1 MNTAEKAVRGADRFH
16 QRRRWLAFPYAVAKK
31 FGDDEAGNLAALVA
45 YYGFFSV
52 FPLMLVFVTVL
63 GTVLQGNTSLQD
75 SIVNSALAKFP
86 VVGMQISNNV
96 HSLSGSGLALVVGIA
111 LTLWAGLGV
120 LKVMQTAMNTVWN
133 VPYRYRPNFLRSTI
147 RALIMLVVLGVITVA
162 SATAGSV
169 GATSHAW
176 WWVVIGILVSL
187 VLNFVLFLL
196 AFRIL
201 TTEELSWADVRPGA
215 IIGAVAWTILQA
227 LGGYYVAHQL
237 RGAGNTYGTFATV
250 IGLLAWIYLGAQVT
264 LFAAEVNVVKK
275 RRLWPR
281 GIVQPPLTE
290 ADERA
295 LSDYAKQEERR
306 PEERVD
312 VTIDAERDPERAT
325 DVQNVDRHRRVG

>member
-1 MNTAEKAVRGADRFH
+1 VNAAEKAVRGADRFH
-16 QRRRWLAFPYAVAKK
+16 QRRRWLAFPYAVVKK

-52 FPLMLVFVTVL
+52 FPLMLVFVTILGMVL
-63 GTVLQGNTSLQD
+63 RGNTGLQD
-75 SIVNSALAKFP
+75 SIVHSALAKFP
-86 VVGMQISNNV
+86 VVGTQISNNI
-96 HSLSGSGLALVVGIA
+96 HSLTGSGLALGVGIA
-111 LTLWAGLGV
+111 LSLWAGLGV
-120 LKVMQTAMNTVWN
+120 VKVMQTAMNTVWN

-147 RALIMLVVLGVITVA
+147 RALIMLAVLGGITVA
-162 SATAGSV
+162 SAAAGSV
-169 GATSHAW
+169 GAASHTW
-176 WWVVIGILVSL
+176 WWMLSGILVSL
-187 VLNFVLFLL
+187 VLNFVLFML

-201 TTEELSWADVRPGA
+201 TTENVSWGDVRTGA

-237 RGAGNTYGTFATV
+237 RGASDTYGTFATV

-264 LFAAEVNVVKK
+264 LYAAEVNVVKK

-290 ADERA
+290 ADKRA

-306 PEERVD
+306 AEERVD
-312 VTIDAERDPERAT
+312 VTIDAEQHAERTAEARPT
-325 DVQNVDRHRRVG
+325 DGHKRAV

>member
-1 MNTAEKAVRGADRFH
+1 MNVAEKAVRGADRFH
-16 QRRRWLAFPYAVAKK
+16 QRRRWLAFPYAVVKK

-52 FPLMLVFVTVL
+52 FPLMLVFVTILGMVL
-63 GTVLQGNTSLQD
+63 RGNTGLQD
-75 SIVNSALAKFP
+75 SIVQSALAKFP
-86 VVGMQISNNV
+86 VVGTQISNNI
-96 HSLSGSGLALVVGIA
+96 HSLTGSGLALGVGIA

-120 LKVMQTAMNTVWN
+120 VKVMQTAMNTVWN
-133 VPYRYRPNFLRSTI
+133 VPYRYRPNFRRSTI
-147 RALIMLVVLGVITVA
+147 RALIMLAVLGVITVA
-162 SATAGSV
+162 SAAAGSV
-169 GATSHAW
+169 GAASHTW
-176 WWVVIGILVSL
+176 WRVAIGLLVSL
-187 VLNFVLFLL
+187 LLNFVLFML

-201 TTEELSWADVRPGA
+201 TTENVSWGDVRPGA
-215 IIGAVAWTILQA
+215 IIGAVAWTVLQA

-237 RGAGNTYGTFATV
+237 RGASDTYGTFAAV

-295 LSDYAKQEERR
+295 LSDYAKQQERR

-312 VTIDAERDPERAT
+312 VTIDADG
-325 DVQNVDRHRRVG
+325 HRRAG